1 MVTDSSADRPRHAC
15 VMHLTAGS
23 EGRRRLLGG
32 SALAVGMCSGVVAL
46 EPGHAVGRHNTHDR
60 EELIVVLEG
69 SGELLV
75 GGGSTVPLAAGN
87 GAYVPP
93 EQEHD
98 IVNTGAGP
106 LRYVYVVAPAS
117 AGERPR

>member
-1 MVTDSSADRPRHAC
+1 VTAESVDRRSQACALQLVAGAD
-15 VMHLTAGS
+15 
-23 EGRRRLLGG
+23 GRRTLLGG
-32 SALAVGMCSGVVAL
+32 RGLVDGMRSGVVSL
-46 EPGHAVGRHNTHDR
+46 EPGHAVGRHSTRDR

-75 GGGSTVPLAAGN
+75 VGGDAVPLEAGA

-98 IVNTGAGP
+98 VVNTGSGP
-106 LRYVYVVAPAS
+106 LRYVYVVAPV
-117 AGERPR
+117 GGVERPK

>member
-1 MVTDSSADRPRHAC
+1 VTELRADRPTHAC
-15 VMHLTAGS
+15 VLHFALGAD
-23 EGRRRLLGG
+23 GRRTLLGG
-32 SALAVGMCSGVVAL
+32 PALAEGMRSGVVSL
-46 EPGHAVGRHNTHDR
+46 EPGHAVGRHSTHAR

-75 GGGSTVPLAAGN
+75 DGGDTVPLEAGA

-98 IVNTGAGP
+98 VVNTGTGP

-117 AGERPR
+117 AGEKPR